1 MVEKNI
7 LEKLG
12 NREILPDDL
21 AEIVKKNMDLL
32 PKIVKG
38 VSSPNKRIKNGTA
51 KILRTISE
59 EYPERLYSKFD
70 FFVEHMNGNDTI
82 LKWLAMDTIAN
93 FATIDKKNRIDK
105 ILKTYYEL
113 LSDESMVTAAHA
125 VESLGK
131 IAKAKPKYQEEI
143 TSQLFRVKKIDRGSE
158 CRNILL
164 GKVILAFD
172 GYMDQVHD
180 KKEIVSF
187 VKRELNNSRNATSVK
202 AEKFLKRYN

>member
-1 MVEKNI
+1 MVEKNL

-12 NREILPDDL
+12 NREILPRDL
-21 AEIVKKNMDLL
+21 AEVVKKNMDLL
-32 PKIVKG
+32 PKIIEG
-38 VSSPNKRIKNGTA
+38 VTSPNKRIKNGTA

-59 EYPERLYSKFD
+59 DYPERLYPKFD
-70 FFVEHMNGNDTI
+70 FFVKHMNGNDTI

-93 FATIDKKNRIDK
+93 LAPIDKKNRIDK
-105 ILKTYYEL
+105 ILSTYYRL

-131 IAKAKPKYQEEI
+131 IAKAKSKYQEEI
-143 TSQLFRVKKIDRGSE
+143 TRQLFRVKTIERGSE

-180 KKEIVSF
+180 KKEIISF